1 MNLPLLILLLVL
13 FIVIIISYSIKGV
26 DFVAISL
33 ICMFLGATITGIQL
47 GIGIDEFILD
57 VEWQAIIIILSM
69 SIITKIGQDSNILE
83 YVAVKL
89 FKISRGNRRIF
100 LYLLCTITTL
110 LAAVISDVVVVL
122 ILAPVV
128 VRLCHFL
135 KIRAGT
141 YLLGMTVC
149 INIGSIITPFSS
161 GENIIISTAFALDT
175 LYFIQYYWIFS
186 FLLLFLTIFLID
198 RFLLS
203 KEPEIEEQTKKFV
216 LELVNA
222 DIMIKNKKMFYFNSF
237 AIIFTIVLFM
247 ILPVL
252 YLTAIIA
259 ALILV
264 IVNRSYT
271 KKSMGELLRDI
282 EWEIIFFF
290 ISLYVIIGSLLKA
303 GFQEIFIMIPFEL
316 LNPILIAFILLIL
329 LSVISGFVA
338 NTPTALIFIPIIQT
352 LINEFNFPSVPLL
365 FAFIV
370 AINLGGN
377 LIPQG
382 AAADLMT
389 LKVAQDSGVENLG
402 YKRLL
407 KTGFIFAL
415 IHLVSAMG
423 FLFILLLFT

>member
-33 ICMFLGATITGIQL
+33 FCMFLGATITGLQL
-47 GIGIDEFILD
+47 GIGIDEFID
-57 VEWQAIIIILSM
+57 EVEWEAVLIILSM
-69 SIITKIGQDSNILE
+69 SIITKIAQDSNILE

-100 LYLLCTITTL
+100 LYLLCTIATL
-110 LAAVISDVVVVL
+110 LAAAISDVVVVL

-149 INIGSIITPFSS
+149 ISIGSIITPFSS
-161 GENIIISTAFALDT
+161 GENIIISTAFELNT
-175 LYFIQYYWIFS
+175 VFFIQNFWIFS

-203 KEPEIEEQTKKFV
+203 KEPDIEEQTKKFV

-222 DIMIKNKKMFYFNSF
+222 DVMIKNKKMFYFNSF
-237 AIIFTIVLFM
+237 AIIVTIVLFM

-264 IVNRSYT
+264 LVNRSYT
-271 KKSMGELLRDI
+271 KKPMGELLKDI

-290 ISLYVIIGSLLKA
+290 ISLYVIIGSLLRA

-316 LNPILIAFILLIL
+316 LNPILLAIILLIL

-352 LINEFNFPSVPLL
+352 LIDTFDFPSVPLL

-377 LIPQG
+377 LLPQG
-382 AAADLMT
+382 ATSDLMT

-402 YKRLL
+402 YKRL
-407 KTGFIFAL
+407 
-415 IHLVSAMG
+415 
-423 FLFILLLFT
+423 

>member
-1 MNLPLLILLLVL
+1 MNLPLLIFLFVL
-13 FIVIIISYSIKGV
+13 FIVIIVSYSIKGV

-33 ICMFLGATITGIQL
+33 FCMFLGATITGIQQ
-47 GIGIDEFILD
+47 GIGIENFILD
-57 VEWQAIIIILSM
+57 VEWEAILIILSM
-69 SIITKIGQDSNILE
+69 SIITKIAQDSNILE

-89 FKISRGNRRIF
+89 FKISKGDRRIF
-100 LYLLCTITTL
+100 LYLLCTITTI

-141 YLLGMTVC
+141 YLLGMTIC

-161 GENIIISTAFALDT
+161 GENIIISTAFKLDT
-175 LYFIQYYWIFS
+175 FYFVQYYWIFS

-203 KEPEIEEQTKKFV
+203 KEPNIDEQTKNFV
-216 LELVNA
+216 LELVDA
-222 DIMIKNKKMFYFNSF
+222 KVMIKNKKMFYFNSF
-237 AIIFTIVLFM
+237 AIILTIVLFI

-264 IVNRSYT
+264 LVNRSYT
-271 KKSMGELLRDI
+271 KKPMGELLKDI

-290 ISLYVIIGSLLKA
+290 ISLYIIIGSLLRA
-303 GFQEIFIMIPFEL
+303 GFTDIFTIIPFEL
-316 LNPILIAFILLIL
+316 LDPILIAFILLIL
-329 LSVISGFVA
+329 VSLISGFVA
-338 NTPTALIFIPIIQT
+338 NTPTALIFIPILQT
-352 LINEFNFPSVPLL
+352 LINTFDFPSVPLL

-389 LKVAQDSGVENLG
+389 LKVAQDNGVENLG

-407 KTGFIFAL
+407 KTGATFAI
-415 IHLVSAMG
+415 IHILSAMG
-423 FLFILLLFT
+423 FLFILLLFP

>member
-1 MNLPLLILLLVL
+1 M
-13 FIVIIISYSIKGV
+13 
-26 DFVAISL
+26 
-33 ICMFLGATITGIQL
+33 
-47 GIGIDEFILD
+47 
-57 VEWQAIIIILSM
+57 
-69 SIITKIGQDSNILE
+69 
-83 YVAVKL
+83 
-89 FKISRGNRRIF
+89 
-100 LYLLCTITTL
+100 
-110 LAAVISDVVVVL
+110 
-122 ILAPVV
+122 
-128 VRLCHFL
+128 
-135 KIRAGT
+135 
-141 YLLGMTVC
+141 
-149 INIGSIITPFSS
+149 
-161 GENIIISTAFALDT
+161 
-175 LYFIQYYWIFS
+175 
-186 FLLLFLTIFLID
+186 
-198 RFLLS
+198 
-203 KEPEIEEQTKKFV
+203 

-352 LINEFNFPSVPLL
+352 LITTFNFPSVPLL
-365 FAFIV
+365 FSFIV

-407 KTGFIFAL
+407 KTGAVFAL
-415 IHLVSAMG
+415 IHIASAMG
-423 FLFILLLFT
+423 FLFILIIFT